1 MRRLAILLAALAI
14 LSGSARPLH
23 AEAIV
28 PDGGLK
34 PPFDEVGFDQRLGE
48 QLPADLVFADEEG
61 RAVRLSDYLGFR
73 PVVLSL
79 AYYRCPM
86 LCPLVQTGLGKSM
99 AVLGLAPG
107 RDFTAV
113 TVSIDPRETP
123 GQALAGKK
131 RFLEETGLT
140 AAEEERVGGHGQMSG
155 EL

>member
-1 MRRLAILLAALAI
+1 MRRIMILLAGLTV
-14 LSGSARPLH
+14 LSGNWFDLL
-23 AEAIV
+23 AENVV
-28 PDGGLK
+28 PPGGLK
-34 PPFDEVGFDQRLGE
+34 PPFDEVGFDQHLGE
-48 QLPADLVFADEEG
+48 QLPADLVFVDEEG
-61 RAVRLSDYLGFR
+61 RAVRLSDYLGSR

-123 GQALAGKK
+123 G
-131 RFLEETGLT
+131 
-140 AAEEERVGGHGQMSG
+140 
-155 EL
+155 